1 MINYSIVMR
10 RKNLADKESEKLAY
24 ATAQYNSVMT
34 LDKFAAHIASHGSVY
49 SRADIAA
56 VLTLAVDCLHE
67 QLLAGQKIELG
78 DLGAFCISLNCTG
91 AESAETFDPSVN
103 VKRVKARWE
112 MGDKFLNLT
121 EEAEFNLVANRATQA
136 AVLRAIKAGDTTVTL
151 VTGTG
156 GTASDSG
163 SDEGNTDTG
172 NTDTGN
178 SDAGNTNTGGDDS
191 NPL

>member
-10 RKNLADKESEKLAY
+10 RKNVADKESEKLAY

-34 LDKFAAHIASHGSVY
+34 LDKFAAHIASHGCVY

-78 DLGAFCISLNCTG
+78 DLGAFYISLNCTG
-91 AESAETFDPSVN
+91 AESAEAFNPEVH
-103 VKRVKARWE
+103 VKRVRVRWE

-121 EEAEFNLVANRATQA
+121 KEAEFNLVANRATQA
-136 AVLRAIKAGDTTVTL
+136 AVLKAVKAGGTTVTL
-151 VTGTG
+151 PTTGSTDS
-156 GTASDSG
+156 TPSG
-163 SDEGNTDTG
+163 STDTG
-172 NTDTGN
+172 GSDTGN
-178 SDAGNTNTGGDDS
+178 VGEDS

>member
-10 RKNLADKESEKLAY
+10 RKNVADKESEKLAY

-34 LDKFAAHIASHGSVY
+34 IDKFAAHIASHGCVY

-56 VLTLAVDCLHE
+56 VLTLAVDCLYE

-78 DLGAFCISLNCTG
+78 DLGAFCISLNCKG
-91 AESAETFDPSVN
+91 ADSAEEFNPAVHI
-103 VKRVKARWE
+103 KRVKARWE

-121 EEAEFNLVANRATQA
+121 DEAVFHLVANRKQQA
-136 AVLRAIKAGDTTVTL
+136 AVLKAVKSGDTTVDLNAGTSSGGDS
-151 VTGTG
+151 TTDPDAGGDSGSGTG
-156 GTASDSG
+156 G
-163 SDEGNTDTG
+163 
-172 NTDTGN
+172 
-178 SDAGNTNTGGDDS
+178 

>member
-10 RKNLADKESEKLAY
+10 RKNVADKESEKLAY

-34 LDKFAAHIASHGSVY
+34 IDKFAAHIASHGCVY

-56 VLTLAVDCLHE
+56 VLTLAVDCLYE

-78 DLGAFCISLNCTG
+78 DLGAFCISLNCKG
-91 AESAETFDPSVN
+91 ADSAEEFNPAVHI
-103 VKRVKARWE
+103 KRVKARWE

-121 EEAEFNLVANRATQA
+121 DEAVFHLVANRKQQA
-136 AVLRAIKAGDTTVTL
+136 ALLKAVKSGDTTVDLNAGTSSGGDS
-151 VTGTG
+151 TTDPDAGGDSGSGTG
-156 GTASDSG
+156 G
-163 SDEGNTDTG
+163 
-172 NTDTGN
+172 
-178 SDAGNTNTGGDDS
+178 

>member
-10 RKNLADKESEKLAY
+10 KNPQDKAAEPKAY
-24 ATAQYNSVMT
+24 ASAQYAGVMS

-56 VLTLAVDCLHE
+56 VLTLAVDCIHE

-78 DLGAFCISLNCTG
+78 DLGAFSVTLQTKG
-91 AESAETFDPSVN
+91 AKSAEEFNPAVHI
-103 VKRVKARWE
+103 KRVKARWE

-121 EEAEFNLVANRATQA
+121 EEAVFNLVANRKQQA
-136 AVLRAIKAGDTTVTL
+136 AVLKAVKAGDTTVDLT
-151 VTGTG
+151 TGTSSGGSTTTDPDTGNDGGSGTG
-156 GTASDSG
+156 G
-163 SDEGNTDTG
+163 
-172 NTDTGN
+172 
-178 SDAGNTNTGGDDS
+178 

>member
-1 MINYSIVMR
+1 MINYSLVSRLNPM
-10 RKNLADKESEKLAY
+10 DKSEAAKVY

-34 LDKFAAHIASHGSVY
+34 LEKFAAHIASHGSVY

-78 DLGAFCISLNCTG
+78 DLGAFCISLNCKG
-91 AESAETFDPSVN
+91 AESAEEFNPATHI
-103 VKRVKARWE
+103 KRVRARWE

-121 EEAEFNLVANRATQA
+121 EEADFNLVANRKQQA
-136 AVLRAIKAGDTTVTL
+136 AVLKAVKAGDTTVDLT
-151 VTGTG
+151 TGSTSG
-156 GTASDSG
+156 GSTDSG
-163 SDEGNTDTG
+163 STDSGN
-172 NTDTGN
+172 
-178 SDAGNTNTGGDDS
+178 GGDDGN

>member
-10 RKNLADKESEKLAY
+10 RKNVADKESEKLAY

-34 LDKFAAHIASHGSVY
+34 IDKFAAHIASHGSVY

-56 VLTLAVDCLHE
+56 VLTLAVDCLYE

-78 DLGAFCISLNCTG
+78 DLGAFCISLNCKG
-91 AESAETFDPSVN
+91 ADSAEEFNPATHI
-103 VKRVKARWE
+103 KRVKARWE

-121 EEAEFNLVANRATQA
+121 DEAVFHLVANRKQQA
-136 AVLRAIKAGDTTVTL
+136 AVLKAVKAGDTTVDLT
-151 VTGTG
+151 TGTSSG
-156 GTASDSG
+156 GSSTTDPDSGDSSNSDSG
-163 SDEGNTDTG
+163 TG
-172 NTDTGN
+172 
-178 SDAGNTNTGGDDS
+178 S

>member
-1 MINYSIVMR
+1 MINYSIYLRSNPM
-10 RKNLADKESEKLAY
+10 DKEEAPKAY
-24 ATAQYNSVMT
+24 GVAQYNSVMT
-34 LDKFAAHIASHGSVY
+34 LDKFAAHIASHGCVY

-91 AESAETFDPSVN
+91 ADSAEDFTPAVHI
-103 VKRVKARWE
+103 KRVKARWE

-121 EEAEFNLVANRATQA
+121 EEAEFNLVASRAAQA
-136 AVLRAIKAGDTTVTL
+136 AVLKAVKAGETSVDLT
-151 VTGTG
+151 TGTASGDSSTEDSSTESG
-156 GTASDSG
+156 GSSDSG
-163 SDEGNTDTG
+163 S
-172 NTDTGN
+172 
-178 SDAGNTNTGGDDS
+178 SDSGGDS

>member
-10 RKNLADKESEKLAY
+10 RKNVADKESEKLAY
-24 ATAQYNSVMT
+24 ATAQYNSVMS

-78 DLGAFCISLNCTG
+78 DLGAFCISLNCKG
-91 AESAETFDPSVN
+91 ADSADEFNPAVHI
-103 VKRVKARWE
+103 KRVKARWE

-121 EEAEFNLVANRATQA
+121 EEAVFNLVANRKQQA
-136 AVLRAIKAGDTTVTL
+136 AVLKAVKAGDTTVDLT
-151 VTGTG
+151 TGTSSGG
-156 GTASDSG
+156 GTT
-163 SDEGNTDTG
+163 TDP
-172 NTDTGN
+172 D
-178 SDAGNTNTGGDDS
+178 TGGDDS
-191 NPL
+191 GTGSNPL

>member
-10 RKNLADKESEKLAY
+10 RKNVADKESEKLAY

-34 LDKFAAHIASHGSVY
+34 IDKFAAHIASHGCVY

-56 VLTLAVDCLHE
+56 VLTLAVDCLYE

-78 DLGAFCISLNCTG
+78 DLGAFCISLNCKG
-91 AESAETFDPSVN
+91 ADSAEEFNPAVHI
-103 VKRVKARWE
+103 KRVKARWE

-121 EEAEFNLVANRATQA
+121 DEAVFHLVANRKQQA
-136 AVLRAIKAGDTTVTL
+136 ALLKAVKSGDTTVDLNAGTSSGGDS
-151 VTGTG
+151 TTDPDTGGDSGSGTG
-156 GTASDSG
+156 G
-163 SDEGNTDTG
+163 
-172 NTDTGN
+172 
-178 SDAGNTNTGGDDS
+178 